1 MLKSAMINRIFLH
14 RHIFFSLV
22 LILFCHSNSSFSQSL
37 APDTSNGSFGLFS
50 NDEPLEITLQFDLS
64 TYIRK
69 KPKEEYLPG
78 KITFHPGSA
87 DSLTRDIRLRT
98 RGEFR
103 NVQCY
108 YAPLELNFRNADFG
122 YTDLDGIR
130 RIKMVSQCGFGR
142 ESEKYVLI
150 EYLIYKMFSA
160 LTDTSFRVRLMTVN
174 YIDSENKQKPY
185 THFGFFIEPVK
196 MLADRTNSVE
206 IESRA
211 LTQKTVYPNMIDR
224 IAIFN
229 YMIGNFDWAVP
240 NQHNIKTFKPRV
252 FDSEYLVTAV
262 PYDFDFTGL
271 VDAAYAIPDDKITG
285 TTTIRERIFLGVCRS
300 REVYQQALEE
310 FLDKKDE
317 FYSLVNEFPYLD
329 AKQKKKV
336 IRYLDSFYDQ
346 CTGKQNILNVFL
358 NSCKNF

>member
-1 MLKSAMINRIFLH
+1 MKKRLLLR
-14 RHIFFSLV
+14 RHIFPVLA
-22 LILFCHSNSSFSQSL
+22 LILFFHSQSSFCQSS
-37 APDTSNGSFGLFS
+37 DTSDASFGLFT
-50 NDEPLEITLQFDLS
+50 DEEPLEITLQFDLS
-64 TYIRK
+64 TYLRK

-87 DSLTRDIRLRT
+87 DSLTREIRLRT

-103 NVQCY
+103 NTQCY
-108 YAPLELNFRNADFG
+108 YAPLELNFRKADFG
-122 YTDLDGIR
+122 YKDLDGIG
-130 RIKMVSQCGFGR
+130 RIKMVSQCSFGR

-150 EYLIYKMFSA
+150 EYLIYKMYSA
-160 LTDTSFRVRLMTVN
+160 FTDTSFRVRMLTINFV
-174 YIDSENKQKPY
+174 DSENKQKPY
-185 THFGFFIEPVK
+185 THVGFFIEPVK
-196 MLADRTNSVE
+196 MLAGRTNSVE

-211 LTQKTVYPNMIDR
+211 LTQKTVYPGMIDR

-240 NQHNIKTFKPRV
+240 NQHNIKTFKPQV
-252 FDSEYLVTAV
+252 FESEYLVTAV

-300 REVYQQALEE
+300 REVYQQAIEE
-310 FLDKKDE
+310 FLEKKDE
-317 FYSLVNEFPYLD
+317 IYGLINEFPYLD

-336 IRYLDSFYDQ
+336 INYLDTFYDQ
-346 CTGKQNILNVFL
+346 CTGKQKILNVFL